1 MNQVSEKYSLKT
13 YLRFLLLSAFGVFA
27 FFINFT
33 LPSYQI
39 TIGPW
44 VWGSVAGQ
52 SNVLASHLTNFVK
65 AALYTGN
72 FKAMPWVVWAVGAFS
87 IVDLFWI
94 RPDRF
99 WHTTK
104 IAAAFAVFKI
114 IGFALLCVSVAN
126 IYFGFNPGWM
136 SWYLGPIASL
146 GNTSLST
153 FIMDKI
159 LVTIIISIPAASLL
173 LPFLCDY
180 GLVDFV
186 GVFFRP
192 IMRPVFHLPGRAAII
207 TVSAFLGSFSV
218 GHVAVND
225 QYKSGRMTER
235 EAVIIGTSLS
245 TASVGFLL
253 ALANST
259 GLTNPELWGKSYW
272 NLYFWM
278 AFVIT
283 MLVTVVGL
291 RLPPLCKVSDS
302 FYPGVTPNPEQVV
315 RENMLRCA
323 WTEGMTMARD
333 QESVG
338 KRIGA
343 IMKETFMMMGTVA
356 SGTAFFATLGVVLYT
371 FTPVIN
377 WIGYAFRPL
386 FMLFGFSGEELA
398 VAATGAVISFVEITV
413 PALLVAVGTWS
424 MRLRFMLAVIP
435 ISSIIFLA
443 SFVPCLMATD
453 VPVKFSHLCII
464 WLQRM
469 ILSILITG
477 IFAVLLFPAGLAA

>member
-1 MNQVSEKYSLKT
+1 MAQTTRRYSAGT
-13 YLRFLLLSAFGVFA
+13 YFRFLVYSAFGVFA
-27 FFINFT
+27 FFINFYVPT
-33 LPSYQI
+33 YQI
-39 TIGPW
+39 TLGPW
-44 VWGSVAGQ
+44 QWGTVAGQ

-72 FKAMPWVVWAVGAFS
+72 FKAMPWIVWGIGAFS
-87 IVDLFWI
+87 IVDLFWL
-94 RPDRF
+94 RPDKF

-104 IAAAFAVFKI
+104 IAAVFAVFKVF
-114 IGFALLCVSVAN
+114 GFGLLTVSIAN
-126 IYFGFNPGWM
+126 IYFGFQPGWM
-136 SWYLGPIASL
+136 GWYLEGIESL
-146 GNTSLST
+146 GNMSLSS

-173 LPFLCDY
+173 LPFLVDY

-225 QYKSGRMTER
+225 QYKSGRMTEK
-235 EAVIIGTSLS
+235 EAVIIGASLS

-259 GLTNPELWGKSYW
+259 GLTDPTLWGKSYW

-283 MLVTVVGL
+283 MLVTIIGL
-291 RLPPLCKVSDS
+291 RLPPLSRVSES
-302 FYPGVTPNPEQVV
+302 YRPGVTPNPEQVI
-315 RENMLRCA
+315 RENMLRSA
-323 WTEGMTMARD
+323 WAEGMDMARD
-333 QESVG
+333 QEPLG

-356 SGTAFFATLGVVLYT
+356 SGTAFFGTLGVVLYT
-371 FTPVIN
+371 FTPVID
-377 WIGYAFRPL
+377 WIGYLFRPL
-386 FMLFGFSGEELA
+386 FMIFGFRGEELA

-453 VPVKFSHLCII
+453 VPVKFSHLCVI
-464 WLQRM
+464 WIQRM

-477 IFAVLLFPAGLAA
+477 LFAILLFPSGMVA

>member
-1 MNQVSEKYSLKT
+1 MGANRSGYSRKA
-13 YLRFLLLSAFGVFA
+13 YLRFILFSAFGVFA

-33 LPSYQI
+33 LPAYQI
-39 TIGPW
+39 TIGAW
-44 VWGSVAGQ
+44 QWGAVAGQ
-52 SNVLASHLTNFVK
+52 SNVLASHMTNFIK

-72 FKAMPWVVWAVGAFS
+72 FKAMPWVVWAMGAFS
-87 IVDLFWI
+87 LVDLFWL
-94 RPDRF
+94 RPDKF
-99 WHTTK
+99 WSTK
-104 IAAAFAVFKI
+104 IAAAFACFKI
-114 IGFALLCVSVAN
+114 VGFGLLSISVCN

-136 SWYLGPIASL
+136 GWYLAPIAAL
-146 GNTSLST
+146 GNTSLSN
-153 FIMDKI
+153 FIMEKI
-159 LVTIIISIPAASLL
+159 LVTIMISIPTASLL
-173 LPFLCDY
+173 LPFLVDY

-192 IMRPVFHLPGRAAII
+192 VMRPVFKLPGRAAII

-225 QYKSGRMTER
+225 QYKSGRMNER

-259 GLTNPELWGKSYW
+259 GLTDPALWGKSYW

-278 AFVIT
+278 AFLIT
-283 MLVTVVGL
+283 MLVTIIGV
-291 RLPPLCKVSDS
+291 RLPPLSRVPESYC
-302 FYPGVTPNPEQVV
+302 PGVTPNPEQII
-315 RENMLRCA
+315 REKMLENA
-323 WTEGMTMARD
+323 WREGMDMA
-333 QESVG
+333 QEQSSIWS
-338 KRIGA
+338 RIRC
-343 IMKETFMMMGTVA
+343 IMKETFLMMGTVA

-377 WIGYAFRPL
+377 WIGYLFRPL
-386 FMLFGFSGEELA
+386 FMLFGFSGEELSI
-398 VAATGAVISFVEITV
+398 AATGAVISYVEITV

-435 ISSIIFLA
+435 ITSIIFLA

-464 WLQRM
+464 WLERM

-477 IFAVLLFPAGLAA
+477 LFAVLLFPAGLAA

>member
-1 MNQVSEKYSLKT
+1 MENKTSRYGVKT
-13 YLRFLLLSAFGVFA
+13 YVRFILLSAFGVFA

-33 LPSYQI
+33 LPAYQI
-39 TIGPW
+39 NIGAW
-44 VWGSVAGQ
+44 QWGSVEEQ
-52 SNVLASHLTNFVK
+52 SNVLASHLTNFIK

-72 FKAMPWVVWAVGAFS
+72 FKAMPWVVWGVGAFS
-87 IVDLFWI
+87 LVDLFFI
-94 RPDRF
+94 RPDKF

-114 IGFALLCVSVAN
+114 IGFFLLCASVAN

-136 SWYLGPIASL
+136 SWYLGSIASL

-159 LVTIIISIPAASLL
+159 LVTIMISIPAASLL
-173 LPFLCDY
+173 LPFLVDY

-192 IMRPVFHLPGRAAII
+192 IMRPVFKLPGRAAII

-225 QYKSGRMTER
+225 QYKSGRMTEK

-278 AFVIT
+278 AFLIT
-283 MLVTVVGL
+283 MLTTIIGV
-291 RLPPLCKVSDS
+291 RLPPLSKVSNE
-302 FYPGVTPNPEQVV
+302 FCPGVTPNPEQVI
-315 RENMLRCA
+315 RENMLSSA
-323 WTEGMTMARD
+323 WHEGMTMA
-333 QESVG
+333 QEQQSVS
-338 KRIGA
+338 KRIEA

-371 FTPVIN
+371 FTPVIDF
-377 WIGYAFRPL
+377 IGYLFRPL

-398 VAATGAVISFVEITV
+398 IASTGAVISFVEITV

-424 MRLRFMLAVIP
+424 MRLRFILAVIP
-435 ISSIIFLA
+435 ITSIIFLA
-443 SFVPCLMATD
+443 SFVPCLMATE

-469 ILSILITG
+469 IISILITG
-477 IFAVLLFPAGLAA
+477 LFAVILFPAGLVA

>member
-1 MNQVSEKYSLKT
+1 MNSAPTRYDLKT
-13 YLRFLLLSAFGVFA
+13 WLRFVLLSAFGVFA

-33 LPSYQI
+33 LPTYQI
-39 TIGPW
+39 TIGAW
-44 VWGSVAGQ
+44 QWGSVAGQ

-72 FKAMPWVVWAVGAFS
+72 FKAMPWVVWGVGAFS
-87 IVDLFWI
+87 LVDLFWI
-94 RPDRF
+94 RPNKF
-99 WHTTK
+99 WHTTR

-114 IGFALLCVSVAN
+114 IGFLLLCASVAN

-136 SWYLGPIASL
+136 QWYLGPIASL

-159 LVTIIISIPAASLL
+159 LVTIMISIPAASLL
-173 LPFLCDY
+173 LPFLVDY

-192 IMRPVFHLPGRAAII
+192 VMRPVFHLPGRAAII

-225 QYKSGRMTER
+225 QYKSGRMNEK

-278 AFVIT
+278 AFLIT
-283 MLVTVVGL
+283 MLVTVIGV
-291 RLPPLCKVSDS
+291 RLPPLSRVSRDY
-302 FYPGVTPNPEQVV
+302 YPGVTPNPEQVV
-315 RENMLRCA
+315 RENMLRTA
-323 WTEGMTMARD
+323 FDEGMTMARD
-333 QESVG
+333 QAHIG
-338 KRIGA
+338 RRIAA

-377 WIGYAFRPL
+377 WIGYIFRPL

-398 VAATGAVISFVEITV
+398 IAATGAVISFVEITV

-443 SFVPCLMATD
+443 SFVPCLMATE
-453 VPVKFSHLCII
+453 VPVKFSHLCIV

-477 IFAVLLFPAGLAA
+477 LFALLLFPAGLAA